1 MANRNAGVVRVDT
14 GEVVQRVVVEVDDN
28 ETDVILAWGGT
39 PEPAFGPGHVF
50 DLSEDAQRGRYRQ
63 PDGSYGP
70 APAPP
75 DLRTDAQKIADALA
89 AADLLTSERMVT
101 VGFVYRGMRFSSS
114 LVSQGNW
121 STRLALATARPGPI
135 SLYVNNID
143 DTDGMIFTH
152 TDDVIEAA
160 EAGVAQVGVF
170 REVVARLKP
179 MLRSNGVS
187 WIPTFEALVA
197 STLAKTGEQLLAELG
212 S

>member
-1 MANRNAGVVRVDT
+1 MAERNAGVVNVAT
-14 GEVVQRVVVEVDDN
+14 GEVVEVIVVEVD
-28 ETDVILAWGGT
+28 ETDVILAWGGSA
-39 PEPAFGPGHVF
+39 EVGFGAGHVF
-50 DLSEDAQRGRYRQ
+50 DLSEEAQIGRWRQ

-70 APAPP
+70 PPAPP

-89 AADLLTSERMVT
+89 AADARTSERMVT
-101 VGFVYRGMRFSSS
+101 VGFTYRGIRFSSS
-114 LVSQGNW
+114 MVSQGNW
-121 STRLALATARPGPI
+121 STRLALATTRPGPI

-143 DTDGMIFTH
+143 DTDGMFFTH
-152 TDDVIEAA
+152 TDEVVEAA

-179 MLRSNGVS
+179 MLRSNGAS